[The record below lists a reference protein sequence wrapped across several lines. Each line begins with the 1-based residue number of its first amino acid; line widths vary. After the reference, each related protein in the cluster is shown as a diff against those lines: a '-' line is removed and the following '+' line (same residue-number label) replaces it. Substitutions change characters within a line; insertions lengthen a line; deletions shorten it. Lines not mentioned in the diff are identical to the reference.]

1 MITRTQL
8 TVMRAIEKLAR
19 NASDPNTSVSL
30 TIPGLSV
37 EQISDVLDQLVRLGL
52 IRHFFDFG
60 DGEVSVLVDDIT
72 PLGRRVLALA
82 RD

>member
-30 TIPGLSV
+30 TIPRLSV
-37 EQISDVLDQLVRLGL
+37 EQISDVLEQLVRLGL

>member
-1 MITRTQL
+1 MITRNKL

-19 NASDPNTSVSL
+19 NASDSNYSVSL
-30 TIPGLSV
+30 TVLGVSV
-37 EQISDVLDQLVRLGL
+37 EQLSEVLDQLVRLGL
-52 IRHFFDFG
+52 LRHFFDFG
-60 DGEVSVLVDDIT
+60 DSEVSVLVDDIT

>member
-8 TVMRAIEKLAR
+8 TVMRAIEKLAQ

-30 TIPGLSV
+30 TVPRLSV
-37 EQISDVLDQLVRLGL
+37 EQLSEVLDQLVRLGL
-52 IRHFFDFG
+52 LRHFFDLG

-82 RD
+82 RN